1 MVPEKQEK
9 PESKKNNRAGNNR
22 ADRWTALPSLKTVRL
37 QQAQLFTL
45 LAIPLIPL
53 GLHRLWFSL
62 TELWTH
68 FATRVLRWG
77 MGIPQYEFPVSGLL
91 TLLMQWLGTVRS
103 VADWVFGLAHI
114 LDVVA
119 FMALIFFAAPYV
131 LDWILPQ
138 FYGLQP
144 HSMARL
150 AQTSPEAQRHLQTIC
165 NKQKIPLPQLGRLST
180 AAPIVF
186 SYGSLGKNTRIV
198 ISQGL
203 LDQLDEA
210 EIASLIAAEISYV
223 SPLNMGLLTGLMA
236 ILQIPYLIYW
246 LTANIGD
253 RLMDWAEGQDNR
265 AIDILG
271 RIAAYGLGAVSTIG
285 YVSFWIMRWAGLVLT
300 RRRSAYGDQAASN
313 QTGNPNAQA
322 TALIKLSQGISQD
335 IRQRGHT
342 DFLLEGWE
350 LLMPVGYRQA
360 LSAGSLVGKQPVEEL
375 LEWDLVNPAR
385 QVLVI
390 NNSHARLGDRLSRL
404 MYYAQTWRLSPEFSE
419 LASQPSQRTSWGQ
432 LLWTGI
438 PFGGAAIGY
447 GIALMLWAIAWVL
460 YLCRLPQMAWLGSD
474 FKLFYGLPLIGFGL
488 GTFLRFNQYFPDLPA
503 SWQRQSPAPTI
514 NFADAIQDSQAHPNN
529 ARPTVLSG
537 KLLGRRGL
545 SNLLGQD
552 LILQNDGGGLVRLH
566 LVRSRPASLVG
577 QSISAIG
584 WLRRGATPWVDV
596 EILRTNGGQVVQ
608 GGHQIS
614 AVVIGAVTI
623 VLGLTWLG
631 TWEDIASLIQKAR
644 DARPVKRR

>member
-1 MVPEKQEK
+1 
-9 PESKKNNRAGNNR
+9 
-22 ADRWTALPSLKTVRL
+22 
-37 QQAQLFTL
+37 
-45 LAIPLIPL
+45 
-53 GLHRLWFSL
+53 
-62 TELWTH
+62 
-68 FATRVLRWG
+68 
-77 MGIPQYEFPVSGLL
+77 
-91 TLLMQWLGTVRS
+91 

-114 LDVVA
+114 LDIAA

-131 LDWILPQ
+131 LDWILRQ

-144 HSMARL
+144 HSIVRL
-150 AQTSPEAQRHLQTIC
+150 AQTSPEAQRHLQTVC
-165 NKQKIPLPQLGRLST
+165 NKQKIPIPQLGRLAT

-186 SYGSLGKNTRIV
+186 SYGSLGKDTRIV

-203 LDQLDEA
+203 LDQLNEA

-223 SPLNMGLLTGLMA
+223 SPLNMGLLTGLMV

-271 RIAAYGLGAVSTIG
+271 RIAAYGLGALSTIG
-285 YVSFWIMRWAGLVLT
+285 YVIFWIMRWAGLVLS
-300 RRRSAYGDQAASN
+300 RRRSAYGDQAATN

-322 TALIKLSQGISQD
+322 TALMKLTEGMSQD

-360 LSAGSLVGKQPVEEL
+360 VSVGSLVGKLPVEEL
-375 LEWDLVNPAR
+375 LEWDLVSPVR
-385 QVLVI
+385 KVLMI

-404 MYYAQTWRLSPEFSE
+404 MYYAQTWRLAPEFPD
-419 LASQPSQRTSWGQ
+419 LASQPAQPTSWGQ
-432 LLWTGI
+432 LLWTGM

-447 GIALMLWAIAWVL
+447 GMALMLWAIAWVL
-460 YLCRLPQMAWLGSD
+460 YICRLPQLAWLGSD

-503 SWQRQSPAPTI
+503 AWQRQSPSPTVD
-514 NFADAIQDSQAHPNN
+514 FAAAIQDSRAHPNN
-529 ARPTVLSG
+529 VRPTVLSG

-545 SNLLGQD
+545 SNWLGQD
-552 LILQNDGGGLVRLH
+552 LILQNDSGGLVRLH

-631 TWEDIASLIQKAR
+631 TWEDMASLIQKAR
-644 DARPVKRR
+644 DTRPVKRR